1 MTQILREGQV
11 EVQLNELQMQIL
23 SLERWERYLLLAKT
37 EKVEREL
44 LVVEEVEDPWYLL
57 QVFLYLYFII
67 RIRLVM
73 NES

>member
-1 MTQILREGQV
+1 
-11 EVQLNELQMQIL
+11 MQIL